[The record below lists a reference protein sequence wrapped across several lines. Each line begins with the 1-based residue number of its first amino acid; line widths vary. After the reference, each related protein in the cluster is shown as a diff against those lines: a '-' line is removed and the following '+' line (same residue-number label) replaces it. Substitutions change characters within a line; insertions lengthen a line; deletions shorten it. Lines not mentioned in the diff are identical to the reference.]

1 MRLCTMKTKE
11 KLLEEIK
18 KISRDNY
25 NGDGET
31 WLDTAA
37 FKALFNYT
45 SARNLKKIKDHL
57 LWEVEL
63 QKKFEDKH

>member
-1 MRLCTMKTKE
+1 MKQKE

-25 NGDGET
+25 AGDGET
-31 WLDTAA
+31 WLEIAGY
-37 FKALFNYT
+37 KALFNYT
-45 SARNLKKIKDHL
+45 SANNLKKIRDHL

-63 QKKFEDKH
+63 EKKFKEKYG

>member
-1 MRLCTMKTKE
+1 MKQKE

-25 NGDGET
+25 AGDGET
-31 WLDTAA
+31 WLEIAGV
-37 FKALFNYT
+37 KALFNYT

-63 QKKFEDKH
+63 QKKFEDKD